1 VHKASQR
8 FERLAAKF
16 EVIEHNLR
24 ECHKPEERRELLK
37 GMLVVIVELDRL
49 VLNDLSW
56 LDSMLTSTAPTN
68 RPLMRAAVDS
78 ARTDPA

>member
-1 VHKASQR
+1 VHKSSQQ

-16 EVIEHNLR
+16 EVIERNLS

-37 GMLVVIVELDRL
+37 GMLIVIVELDQL

-56 LDSMLTSTAPTN
+56 IQC
-68 RPLMRAAVDS
+68 
-78 ARTDPA
+78 